1 MSNYTTQPMIWRDNR
16 LVAET
21 VQGTAEAAF
30 VTHKG
35 LHKLVSP
42 GSPVLLDD
50 GSIQLEVLE
59 IINEMHH

>member
-1 MSNYTTQPMIWRDNR
+1 MIWRDNR

-35 LHKLVSP
+35 LHELVSR